1 MEKIKVAMADDHK
14 LFREGLSMILN
25 SMEEFD
31 FLFHTDDGQ
40 SLMNRLG
47 SSDILPNVVLLDMKM
62 PNMDGLETTKALIAN
77 YPEMKVLILTMLDDD
92 DYILHALDQ
101 GAHGYLLKDSSADE
115 MKKALLGVWKE
126 GYYFSQNVAQVMLKG
141 IKKKPS
147 RKPQLKGMPTITGRE
162 LEILNLICQEMTTTA
177 IADQLFLSERT
188 VETHR
193 RNLMEK
199 LGAKNTAGMVFRAF
213 KMGLIG

>member
-40 SLMNRLG
+40 SLMNRLD

>member
-1 MEKIKVAMADDHK
+1 MEKIRIAMADDHK

-31 FLFHTDDGQ
+31 FLFHTDDGRN
-40 SLMNRLG
+40 LMKRLET
-47 SSDILPNVVLLDMKM
+47 SDTSPQVVLLDMKM
-62 PNMDGLETTKALIAN
+62 PNMDGLETTKAITAS
-77 YPEMKVLILTMLDDD
+77 YPNMKVLILTMLDDD

-115 MKKALLGVWKE
+115 MKKAILGVWKE

-141 IKKKPS
+141 IKKKPTS
-147 RKPQLKGMPTITGRE
+147 KPRLKGMPAITDRE
-162 LEILNLICQEMTTTA
+162 LEVLKLICQEMTTTT

-213 KMGLIG
+213 KMGLIE

>member
-1 MEKIKVAMADDHK
+1 MEKIRIAMADDHK

-40 SLMNRLG
+40 NLMKRLAT
-47 SSDILPNVVLLDMKM
+47 SDTLPQVVLLDMKM
-62 PNMDGLETTKALIAN
+62 PNMDGLETTKAISVN
-77 YPEMKVLILTMLDDD
+77 YPDMKVLILTMLDDD

-115 MKKALLGVWKE
+115 MKKAILGVWNE
-126 GYYFSQNVAQVMLKG
+126 GYYFSNNVAQVMLKG
-141 IKKKPS
+141 IKKKPTN
-147 RKPQLKGMPTITGRE
+147 RPRLKGMPAITDRE
-162 LEILNLICQEMTTTA
+162 LEVLKLICQEMTTTA

-213 KMGLIG
+213 KMGLIE